1 MNPSMRPF
9 AQSGRS
15 GGRGFGADRVDGD
28 MVQLG
33 HRGAFGLGTQS
44 GAFRAVGAR
53 TALKGGSEM
62 MSAGDLRH
70 VCDRVLQSLR
80 FPDPYTDD
88 YYYIQVS
95 VKRNS
100 TAREAAIKEER
111 ALPEPIRIPQPVWR
125 DVKERIRGQIDD
137 FKQKIW
143 ERSRE
148 WETKERVLGH
158 NVRSQPDRPKAQLHV
173 PSLRELRSEEVKA
186 LGGMDGMDGA
196 GGDDSS
202 GEPFSSRLWTM
213 RAAVLRGYEALS
225 TVQELTH
232 LLRSGTAAQDPYAR
246 SEILYDMDRALNLLS
261 QSVGIR
267 LPTTGTLTTS
277 QGGAM
282 QGPEP
287 DVQLEGGLV
296 ATLMQSAKGRKLL
309 SRSMNLL
316 PPNQRWALIPVI
328 LARVLQSDPAEQN
341 DEVRPCSSPLP
352 LPPSL
357 LPDYGHTH
365 SLFASPAAHAQ
376 QDKEVEE
383 TLMKTILLFV
393 QHSRQFQVE
402 QQNQTPPNVTHPF
415 TLILLTNLRQTV
427 RSCMVAHLEK
437 SKLRSALLSSR
448 HRAEVMHVL
457 VMLGEEIKLSV
468 DDVAR
473 NEWMHICEAFYLM
486 LDSE

>member
-1 MNPSMRPF
+1 
-9 AQSGRS
+9 
-15 GGRGFGADRVDGD
+15 
-28 MVQLG
+28 
-33 HRGAFGLGTQS
+33 
-44 GAFRAVGAR
+44 
-53 TALKGGSEM
+53 
-62 MSAGDLRH
+62 
-70 VCDRVLQSLR
+70 
-80 FPDPYTDD
+80 
-88 YYYIQVS
+88 
-95 VKRNS
+95 
-100 TAREAAIKEER
+100 
-111 ALPEPIRIPQPVWR
+111 
-125 DVKERIRGQIDD
+125 
-137 FKQKIW
+137 
-143 ERSRE
+143 
-148 WETKERVLGH
+148 
-158 NVRSQPDRPKAQLHV
+158 
-173 PSLRELRSEEVKA
+173 
-186 LGGMDGMDGA
+186 
-196 GGDDSS
+196 
-202 GEPFSSRLWTM
+202 M

-357 LPDYGHTH
+357 LPDYGYTH
-365 SLFASPAAHAQ
+365 SLFTSPAAHAQ

-415 TLILLTNLRQTV
+415 TLVLLTNLRQTV